1 MTETIFSNFEPT
13 DETRSTQNIENQD
26 SNISN
31 KPVDEKKI
39 VSKSYENIKPFYS
52 STYGNSR
59 LFTANYN
66 GRKVIIKALKAEHA
80 NDPKCRQNLK
90 KEYELTSELDNKFI
104 RKALG
109 FESIQ
114 GLGDCIILEYVD
126 GKSLA
131 EHVRVGTLNEKQIKN
146 VLIDIC
152 DGLNYMH
159 QRMIVHCDLK
169 PENILVTAN
178 DSRAKIIDI
187 GLPETEYKTDRE
199 LLIKENEFIAP
210 ELIKGEEC
218 DPRSD
223 VYSLGKI
230 IEFISERNLLNQF
243 SSVATHCTQFSRE
256 QRFDNIMEVR
266 SYLTKGFS
274 AVKIILLVVAL
285 AIIAAAAFIY
295 VPKIIEKNRAE
306 KAERM
311 VVDFNHEMDDINAET
326 TMLCEKYK
334 LTSLNEP
341 VAVPLAWQDDSIR
354 YCQQLSRFF
363 TMDSL
368 HQKATMAFEK
378 QKQTILQSR
387 QKDFDALLMT
397 EFQQASDSLATQLKA
412 TAVQPSDS
420 LMMALA
426 NQWYQKTYKSN

>member
-1 MTETIFSNFEPT
+1 M
-13 DETRSTQNIENQD
+13 
-26 SNISN
+26 
-31 KPVDEKKI
+31 
-39 VSKSYENIKPFYS
+39 SKDYDNIKPFFA

-59 LFTANYN
+59 LFTAMYN
-66 GRKVIIKALKAEHA
+66 GRKVILKTLKEECA

-90 KEYELTSELDNKFI
+90 KEYELTSELDHKFI
-104 RKALG
+104 RKALA
-109 FESIQ
+109 FETIQ
-114 GLGDCIILEYVD
+114 GLGDCIVLEYIE
-126 GKSLA
+126 GKTLA

-146 VLIDIC
+146 VLVDIC

-159 QRMIVHCDLK
+159 QRMIIHCDLK

-230 IEFISERNLLNQF
+230 IEFISERNLLSQF

-274 AVKIILLVVAL
+274 FVKVILLVLAL
-285 AIIAAAAFIY
+285 AAIAVAAYLY
-295 VPKIIEKNRAE
+295 VPKIIEKNKAE
-306 KAERM
+306 KAERLA
-311 VVDFNHEMDDINAET
+311 VDFNHEMDKINAET
-326 TMLCEKYK
+326 QGLCEKYK
-334 LTSLNEP
+334 LTSLAEP
-341 VAVPLAWQDDSIR
+341 LSVPQGWQDDSLR
-354 YCQQLSRFF
+354 YCQQLARFF
-363 TMDSL
+363 NMDSL
-368 HQKATMAFEK
+368 HQKATEAFET

-387 QKDFDALLMT
+387 QQDFDALLMT
-397 EFQQASDSLATQLKA
+397 EFRQATDSLAVQLRA
-412 TAVQPSDS
+412 AAIEPTDS
-420 LMMALA
+420 LMFDLA
-426 NQWYQKTYKSN
+426 NQWYLKTYKSN

>member
-1 MTETIFSNFEPT
+1 M
-13 DETRSTQNIENQD
+13 
-26 SNISN
+26 
-31 KPVDEKKI
+31 
-39 VSKSYENIKPFYS
+39 SKDYDNIKPFFA

-59 LFTANYN
+59 LFTAMYN
-66 GRKVIIKALKAEHA
+66 GRKVILKALKEECA

-90 KEYELTSELDNKFI
+90 KEYELTSELDHKFI
-104 RKALG
+104 RKALA
-109 FESIQ
+109 FETIQ
-114 GLGDCIILEYVD
+114 GLGDCIVLEYIE
-126 GKSLA
+126 GKTLA

-146 VLIDIC
+146 VLVDIC

-159 QRMIVHCDLK
+159 QRMIIHCDLK

-230 IEFISERNLLNQF
+230 IEFISERNLLSQF

-274 AVKIILLVVAL
+274 FVKVILLVLAL
-285 AIIAAAAFIY
+285 AAIAVAAYLY
-295 VPKIIEKNRAE
+295 VPKIIEKNKVE
-306 KAERM
+306 KAERLA
-311 VVDFNHEMDDINAET
+311 VDFNHEMDKINAET
-326 TMLCEKYK
+326 H
-334 LTSLNEP
+334 
-341 VAVPLAWQDDSIR
+341 LAR
-354 YCQQLSRFF
+354 R
-363 TMDSL
+363 
-368 HQKATMAFEK
+368 
-378 QKQTILQSR
+378 
-387 QKDFDALLMT
+387 
-397 EFQQASDSLATQLKA
+397 
-412 TAVQPSDS
+412 TA
-420 LMMALA
+420 
-426 NQWYQKTYKSN
+426 